1 MPTQPQIP
9 SEVPDASGSASA
21 VPDAS
26 TQTLDLSSDLVVNA
40 ARLMRLVRR
49 KLELPASVRV
59 LTILDAVGPLGITDL
74 ARADGCSQPT
84 MSAQIAHL
92 VESGLV
98 SKEPNPAD
106 ARASLVGLTDSGR
119 ADLADVRD
127 RISRLIAE
135 RLECHE
141 RSQADLETAVS
152 VLRDL
157 VEGDPDAL

>member
-1 MPTQPQIP
+1 MPSQQLRPAADP
-9 SEVPDASGSASA
+9 SDSGSASA
-21 VPDAS
+21 R
-26 TQTLDLSSDLVVNA
+26 TLDLSSDLVVHA

-49 KLELPASVRV
+49 TLDLPASVRV
-59 LTILDAVGPLGITDL
+59 LTILDAAGPLGITDL

-84 MSAQIAHL
+84 MSAQIAQL

-106 ARASLVGLTDSGR
+106 ARASLVALTDAGR

-135 RLECHE
+135 RLESHD
-141 RSQADLETAVS
+141 RSQADLKTAVS

-157 VEGDPDAL
+157 VEGDPTAI